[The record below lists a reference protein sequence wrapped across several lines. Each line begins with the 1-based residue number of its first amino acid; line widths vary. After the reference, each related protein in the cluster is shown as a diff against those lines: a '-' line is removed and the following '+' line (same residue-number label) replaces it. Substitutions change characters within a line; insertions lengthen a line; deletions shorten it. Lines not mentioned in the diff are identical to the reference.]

1 MDGLCM
7 PSRGERVSSYDP
19 TDTEARPREKQ
30 GLQKVTGGPAPPGQP
45 LLYGLDPLVALLSAG
60 GRDPVRLVLA
70 LHHLAVAVRLAGLDL
85 LAPAAGVV
93 ELQTELWRRQVRAGQ
108 GTPEGAAALGPGAPQ
123 TGLDP
128 WARPALGRAA
138 GHTRPGLLP
147 VGGKGHELLTR
158 ELTVGRVCP
167 KSPVLPQI
175 CRLMGKLRLRKEHPA
190 SVRGKL

>member
-1 MDGLCM
+1 MSRAWHRAGTKGAHGVWLEGLCM

-108 GTPEGAAALGPGAPQ
+108 GTPEGPAALGPGGTSDR
-123 TGLDP
+123 TGPLGKASAGTSSRTHP
-128 WARPALGRAA
+128 PRPASRERQGTRAPHERTDC
-138 GHTRPGLLP
+138 GPG
-147 VGGKGHELLTR
+147 
-158 ELTVGRVCP
+158 
-167 KSPVLPQI
+167 SP
-175 CRLMGKLRLRKEHPA
+175 
-190 SVRGKL
+190 